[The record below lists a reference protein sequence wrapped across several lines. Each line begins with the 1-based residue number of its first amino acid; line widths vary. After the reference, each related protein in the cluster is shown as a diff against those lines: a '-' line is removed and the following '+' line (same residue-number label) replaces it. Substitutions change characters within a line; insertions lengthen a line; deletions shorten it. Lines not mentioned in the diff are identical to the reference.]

1 MTIKYQYEVVHQFLV
16 IENMNN
22 GSIMRVQV
30 VRLTGPWE
38 YGTDNVIV
46 LLVTQVSWIFT
57 VVPGH

>member
-16 IENMNN
+16 MENMNN
-22 GSIMRVQV
+22 GSLMRVQV
-30 VRLTGPWE
+30 IRLIGPWE
-38 YGTDNVIV
+38 YGPDIVIV

>member
-22 GSIMRVQV
+22 GSIMRVHV

-38 YGTDNVIV
+38 YGPDNVIV